1 MSEHA
6 SGGFRLAWGAWLSTD
21 DIYRMR
27 WELAGLIDQL
37 ADEERWSFDR
47 RARVMCNAARGP
59 ISDLM
64 PSLNFYRERMAEV
77 FAERDARRLVDSLMR
92 RHGAAR

>member
-6 SGGFRLAWGAWLSTD
+6 NSGFRLAWGAWLSSD
-21 DIYRMR
+21 DILRMR

-37 ADEERWSFDR
+37 ADEERWSFER
-47 RARVMCNAARGP
+47 RARVRCNATHGP

-64 PSLNFYRERMAEV
+64 PSLNFYRERMAEI
-77 FAERDARRLVDSLMR
+77 FAERDARRLIATSMQR
-92 RHGAAR
+92 RGAAR